1 MDLVAETSHLSEY
14 RVLDGY
20 DGGWDAAPEVKEDE
34 DSNKQCYDGD
44 SVAKEEDED
53 LPLLHPSPLH
63 VQRVGK
69 AVRIVC
75 VFIPGTIGQALFCD
89 VV

>member
-1 MDLVAETSHLSEY
+1 MYLVAETPHLPEY

-20 DGGWDAAPEVKEDE
+20 EEGGEAAPEVKEDE
-34 DSNKQCYDGD
+34 DSNKQCNDGD

-63 VQRVGK
+63 VQRVVQ
-69 AVRIVC
+69 AVRVVC
-75 VFIPGTIGQALFCD
+75 VFVPGTIGKALFCN